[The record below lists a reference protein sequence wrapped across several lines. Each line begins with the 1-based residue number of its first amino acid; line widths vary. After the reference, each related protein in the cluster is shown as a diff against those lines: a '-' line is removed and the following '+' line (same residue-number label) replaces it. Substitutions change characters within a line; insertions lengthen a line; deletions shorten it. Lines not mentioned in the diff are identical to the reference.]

1 MAIITHFCCFCTWV
15 MSDCSIKCSEF
26 LPRGLVNHYLINK
39 NFKLVPF
46 SLIGQ
51 NFSLKEGWI
60 PRIMCLWQQWKSAS
74 RVFGGSRQRM
84 WTLNSKDESVG
95 IFIHNV
101 PIAEG
106 LNPAAEGILQPL
118 TQAGLVQA
126 LLALSG
132 FGLYSWLFHNNQESQ
147 SCTKAYLNH
156 YFLLHEHWQQQ
167 RQFPA

>member
-60 PRIMCLWQQWKSAS
+60 LRIMCLWQQWKSAS
-74 RVFGGSRQRM
+74 SVFGGSRQRM

-106 LNPAAEGILQPL
+106 LNPAAPDPSWACASSAGPLWFWALQL
-118 TQAGLVQA
+118 TL
-126 LLALSG
+126 
-132 FGLYSWLFHNNQESQ
+132 
-147 SCTKAYLNH
+147 
-156 YFLLHEHWQQQ
+156 
-167 RQFPA
+167 P